1 MAETYA
7 DYFRGLARSAGQG
20 VTLGFGDEIEAAVRA
35 IGPETYEE
43 EVAKIRAD
51 LAKFRETNPVSAFA
65 GELAGAV
72 PTAVAG
78 GAGLASLGIRG
89 AARIGAVEGA
99 IYGAG
104 TGESA
109 EGRALGAAL
118 GAPTGAVAGVVGEK
132 AVQGIAPLVGK
143 FMKRGSGSEIRGAT
157 DIQLDAAE
165 QPRATVFDVETG
177 VTSPLEKTVG
187 EPRTS
192 GLPGGVNPAVKKM
205 RDIPGAETVTDSLD
219 YSPIEN
225 ALRNAEEAMG
235 ASPTKGLTG
244 EQYLARLPKVQSVSK
259 SELEASGL
267 ESFLRQPENLRRK
280 IPAQELL
287 DVARSRLPKIKT
299 TTLYDSLD
307 NVEYAEEQRLIN
319 SEDYDMVED
328 YFETVFFNQNATDI
342 SPMDYGH
349 HRDVGGSI
357 AHVRGSIINDVR
369 AGMNPNGEF
378 RTSVFL
384 EENQND
390 ILAAELAK
398 ETLPKK
404 IKQAKDELA
413 VLEQAGDTAK
423 VSDQVRQIGLLEA
436 QLRAYDRAVPV
447 TPQVREAFEKA
458 VQDMEAD
465 PEFRT
470 LPDLE
475 SQSRDASQRR
485 IKARGET
492 LDASKAIPDREIN
505 AQQIGFTLERL
516 EQQMGNSLVSTEN
529 PRMRQILLENDLEL
543 ALSDTPR
550 IILQNGTGDDLA
562 YGAVFA
568 SRTRTKRA
576 MGQAQA
582 TPEERLADA
591 LGMVEEAVKVEPF
604 TIDQI
609 NDARALALETLEG
622 VPRSTPLEQL
632 SEAAMNNA
640 PNEDVGR
647 LAQGFMTGLRRLTN
661 KFERVVDERPFP
673 SPGEK
678 EEMVSIFD
686 RDIKRRFGA
695 YDTKIYMEERKRLA
709 DAAKKINESE
719 TDFEMAT
726 FDQEA
731 IENKIEALTKRMA
744 DKYKPEEGF
753 MQYLAEVK
761 KIPQL
766 AEYAG
771 EEGISL
777 LPNQPFKNQF
787 QASRSNLMLSIQK
800 AKAEGHRFFYMPDY
814 RDVADLRGMD
824 ASKFKVGYKDAPEA
838 VIKELRETFPDLD
851 AGELTDTSS
860 FQDMASDSLRVSKS
874 GKSYRMFRPVTYIDL
889 DTMDTNFKP
898 RRFAKGGP
906 VDLRSGIGNMFR
918 LYS

>member
-1 MAETYA
+1 MAETYG
-7 DYFRGLARSAGQG
+7 DYFRGLGRSIGQG
-20 VTLGFGDEIEAAVRA
+20 VTLGFGDEIEAGIRA
-35 IGPETYEE
+35 LGPETYDEE
-43 EVAKIRAD
+43 IAKIRAD
-51 LAKFRETNPVSAFA
+51 LAKFQETNPVSAFA
-65 GELAGAV
+65 GELVGAV

-118 GAPTGAVAGVVGEK
+118 GAPTGAVAGKVGEK
-132 AVQGIAPLVGK
+132 AVEGIAPLVGK

-205 RDIPGAETVTDSLD
+205 REIPGAETVTDSLD

-244 EQYLARLPKVQSVSK
+244 EQYLSRLPKVQSISK
-259 SELEASGL
+259 DELAASGL
-267 ESFLRQPENLRRK
+267 ESFLRKPENLRRK
-280 IPAQELL
+280 IPTEELL
-287 DVARSRLPKIKT
+287 AVAKSRLPKIKS

-307 NVEYAEEQRLIN
+307 DVDYADEQRLIN

-328 YFETVFFNQNATDI
+328 YFETVFFNENATDI

-349 HRDVGGSI
+349 HRAVGGSI

-369 AGMNPNGEF
+369 AGTNPNGEL

-384 EENQND
+384 EENQSD
-390 ILAAELAK
+390 ILGVALAK
-398 ETLPKK
+398 ETLPKR
-404 IKQAKDELA
+404 IKDE
-413 VLEQAGDTAK
+413 VKILEEAKQAGDQTK
-423 VSDQVRQIGLLEA
+423 VSDQIRQIALLQR
-436 QLRAYDRAVPV
+436 QLKAYNRAVPV
-447 TPQVREAFEKA
+447 TPQVRETFEKA

-470 LPDLE
+470 LPDIE
-475 SQSRDASQRR
+475 SRSRDASQRQ
-485 IKARGET
+485 IKARSKT

-505 AQQIGFTLERL
+505 AQTLGFTLERL
-516 EQQMGNSLVSTEN
+516 EEQMGKTMVSLES
-529 PRMRQILLENDLEL
+529 PRMKQILLENDLEL

-550 IILQNGTGDDLA
+550 IILQNGTGDDQA
-562 YGAVFA
+562 YSAVFV
-568 SRTRTKRA
+568 SRNKTK
-576 MGQAQA
+576 MSDGPPVQ
-582 TPEERLADA
+582 
-591 LGMVEEAVKVEPF
+591 VESF
-604 TIDQI
+604 TIDKI
-609 NDARALALETLEG
+609 NDARVLALQMLEG

-709 DAAKKINESE
+709 DAVEKINEFE
-719 TDFEMAT
+719 TDAELAA
-726 FDQEA
+726 FDKKALEK
-731 IENKIEALTKRMA
+731 KIEDLTKRMA
-744 DKYKPEEGF
+744 DKYKPAEGF

-777 LPNQPFKNQF
+777 LPDQPFKNQF
-787 QASRSNLMLSIQK
+787 ESSRSNLMLSIQQ
-800 AKAEGHRFFYMPDY
+800 AKSDGHRFFYMPDY
-814 RDVADLRGMD
+814 RDMADLRGMD
-824 ASKFKVGYKDAPEA
+824 TSKFKLGYKDVPEA
-838 VIKELRETFPDLD
+838 VIKELRETFPNLD

-860 FQDMASDSLRVSKS
+860 FQDMASDLLRVSKS